1 MADSDQPTE
10 LEELRQRLAL
20 LEEGATPPRNRH
32 RVRSFCAV
40 LLILLACVLTP
51 LSAVAAWTNSQVGDT
66 DRYLATVTPLAE
78 NPAVRAA
85 VTDRATTEIMKHLP
99 VGTLL
104 DEVTPD
110 QRPLLN
116 AALGRVSSAI
126 TDGLTGFVHNQVQK
140 VVESDAFVTVWV
152 AVNRNAHA
160 AVDRI
165 LTGEGGGAVQARGD
179 TVTLDLAPLIDQVK
193 TRLVA
198 DGLGIAAKIPE
209 IHTDFVLVQSD
220 AVPKARTAF
229 RLLDLAGF
237 WLPVLTVLCAGAGV
251 LLAGRRRRA
260 LVTAALGVAAGAAL
274 LGLGLTVFR
283 AFYQDRLP
291 AGVNQA
297 AATAVYDALVHYLR
311 NTVRAVVVLGV
322 LVAFGAWVSGR
333 GRWAGTVRGF
343 WEAGFGAVRGVAGRA
358 GLRLGPVGRFVH
370 RFKGWLVGVVLAGFV
385 LAFLLWGYPTG
396 AVVLWLG
403 VGLLGALAVLELL
416 DDRPAAGV

>member
-1 MADSDQPTE
+1 MADSAETAE

-20 LEEGATPPRNRH
+20 LEEGAAQPRNRH

-85 VTDRATTEIMKHLP
+85 VTDRVTTEIMKYLP

-110 QRPLLN
+110 QRPLLD

-126 TDGLTGFVHNQVQK
+126 TDGLTGFVHNQVER
-140 VVESDAFVTVWV
+140 VVDSDAFVTVWV

-165 LTGEGGGAVQARGD
+165 LTGQGGGAVQAQGD

-193 TRLVA
+193 NRLVA
-198 DGLGIAAKIPE
+198 DGLGIASKIPE

-220 AVPKARTAF
+220 AIPKARTAF

-237 WLPVLTVLCAGAGV
+237 WLPVLTVLCAAAGV

-283 AFYQDRLP
+283 ALYQDRLP
-291 AGVNQA
+291 AGVNQD

-311 NTVRAVVVLGV
+311 ATVRAVVVLGL
-322 LVAFGAWVSGR
+322 LVAFGAWVSGG

-343 WEAGFGAVRGVAGRA
+343 WAAGFGAVRGVAGKA

-370 RFKGWLVGVVLAGFV
+370 RFKGWLTGAVLTGFV
-385 LAFLLWGYPTG
+385 LAFLLWSYPTG

-416 DDRPAAGV
+416 DDRPDATV

>member
-1 MADSDQPTE
+1 MADGDQTAE
-10 LEELRQRLAL
+10 LDELRQRLAL
-20 LEEGATPPRNRH
+20 LEKGAGQPRKRH
-32 RVRSFCAV
+32 RIRSLCAV

-51 LSAVAAWTNSQVGDT
+51 LSAVAAWTSSQVTDT

-78 NPAVRAA
+78 DPAVRAA
-85 VTDRATTEIMKHLP
+85 VTDRVTTEIMKHLP

-104 DEVTPD
+104 DEVTPE
-110 QRPLLN
+110 QRPLLD

-140 VVESDAFVTVWV
+140 AVESDAFVTVWV

-160 AVDRI
+160 AVNRI
-165 LTGEGGGAVQARGD
+165 LTGEGGGAVQSQGD

-193 TRLVA
+193 NRLVA

-220 AVPKARTAF
+220 ALPKIKTAF

-237 WLPVLTVLCAGAGV
+237 WLPVLTVLCAAAGV

-260 LVTAALGVAAGAAL
+260 LVTAALGMAAGAAV
-274 LGLGLTVFR
+274 LGLALAAARTL
-283 AFYQDRLP
+283 YLDRLP
-291 AGVNQA
+291 AGVNQD
-297 AATAVYDALVHYLR
+297 AATAVFDALVRYLR
-311 NTVRAVVVLGV
+311 STVRAVLALGV
-322 LVAFGAWVSGR
+322 LVAFGAWVSGG

-343 WEAGFGAVRGVAGRA
+343 WETGFGAVREAAAKA

-370 RFKGWLVGVVLAGFV
+370 RFKVWLIGAVLAGFA
-385 LAFLLWGYPTG
+385 LTLLLWSYPTG

-416 DDRPAAGV
+416 DDRPDATV